1 MISENVKIHMHVHIL
16 LHWSE
21 ITFSNTF
28 VVTLLFFFHIQTRR
42 KIKDRKYF
50 NQCMFIEDENYF
62 LKKTV
67 RPGVGG
73 ARL

>member
-1 MISENVKIHMHVHIL
+1 MHVHIL

-67 RPGVGG
+67 RFCHIKLDLEG
-73 ARL
+73 LQNILTI